1 VVSPLRNNF
10 GARSIGI
17 LELDRLLIEKGF
29 DVQHSL
35 NKGEVTTVTVSTGSQ
50 VMYVTDGLLWVT
62 RYDDSHD
69 YFLAEGDYLQVLKA
83 EKIVI
88 EAFRDTTY
96 QIVATDDLAV
106 KDVVRGA
113 YTAR

>member
-1 VVSPLRNNF
+1 V
-10 GARSIGI
+10 RSIGI

-35 NKGEVTTVTVSTGSQ
+35 NNGEVTTVTASTGSQ
-50 VMYVTDGLLWVT
+50 VLYVMDGLLWIT

-69 YFLAEGDYLQVLKA
+69 YFLAKGDYFQVFNA

-96 QIVATDDLAV
+96 QIVATDDLAA
-106 KDVVRGA
+106 KDIVRGA
-113 YTAR
+113 